1 MSKNNRKKHERGG
14 VNMKNEEKIQGNI
27 WGLAPMMLFLLLFL
41 GTGFITG
48 DFNNMPVNVAF
59 IISAIGGVL
68 MNRELPLKTKIE
80 NFCKG
85 AGDQNI
91 ILMGI
96 IFLLAGGFANVAKE
110 MGAITS
116 TVNLGLS
123 ILPGNV
129 LVAGLFII
137 GCFISLSIGTSMGT
151 IVSLTP
157 IALGLSEQTGITLGI
172 CVGAVVGGA
181 MFGDNLSML
190 SDTTIAAAK
199 TQNCDMKDKFKANI
213 KIVLPAAIITGI
225 ILTIITLGKNNGV
238 TGTYEYNLI
247 KVVPYIGVLGL
258 ALSGINVLVVLIIST
273 IFAGAI
279 GLFLGDF
286 TPISLLKAVSNGVIG
301 MEDLFI
307 ISILIGGLVGI
318 IKGNKGLDYLIHFVG
333 SRIKG
338 KRGAELGIAFLISVA
353 DICTGNNTI
362 AIIMVGPL
370 AKDIADEYGIEPKRA
385 ASLLDTFS
393 CAMQGMIPYGAQLL
407 VAGSL
412 AGISSFEIMKYNYY
426 PYLMFVSALGVIL
439 YGVKSK
445 EKIVE
450 SVL

>member
-1 MSKNNRKKHERGG
+1 
-14 VNMKNEEKIQGNI
+14 MKSEKKIQGNI
-27 WGLAPMMLFLLLFL
+27 WGLAPMMVFLLLYL

-48 DFNNMPVNVAF
+48 DFNSMPVNVAF
-59 IISAIGGVL
+59 IISAIVGIL
-68 MNRELPLKTKIE
+68 MNKKIPLKEKIE
-80 NFCKG
+80 SFCKG

-91 ILMGI
+91 ILMGM

-123 ILPGNV
+123 ILPGNI

-172 CVGAVVGGA
+172 CVGAIVGGA

-190 SDTTIAAAK
+190 SDTTIAATK
-199 TQNCDMKDKFKANI
+199 TQDCDMKDKFKANI
-213 KIVLPAAIITGI
+213 KIILPAAILTGI
-225 ILTIITLGKNNGV
+225 ILTFV
-238 TGTYEYNLI
+238 TAGTNVVTSKVYEYSLI
-247 KVVPYIGVLGL
+247 KVLPYIGVLGL
-258 ALSGINVLVVLIIST
+258 ALSGINVLVVLVISI
-273 IFAGAI
+273 IFAGGI
-279 GLFLGDF
+279 GLYTGDF
-286 TPISLLKAVSNGVIG
+286 TPTTLLKAISSGVIG

-307 ISILIGGLVGI
+307 ISLLIGGLVGI
-318 IKGNKGLDYLIHFVG
+318 IKLNKGLDYLIHFVG

-338 KRGAELGIAFLISVA
+338 KRGAELGIAFLIAVA

-370 AKDIADEYGIEPKRA
+370 AKDIAEEYGIDKKRS

-393 CAMQGMIPYGAQLL
+393 CAVQGMIPYGAQLL
-407 VAGSL
+407 AAGGL
-412 AGISSFEIMKYNYY
+412 AGISSFEIMKYNIY
-426 PYLMFVSALGVIL
+426 PYLMFISALFVIF
-439 YGVKSK
+439 YGTRK
-445 EKIVE
+445 ENTRAYEGYGKN
-450 SVL
+450 